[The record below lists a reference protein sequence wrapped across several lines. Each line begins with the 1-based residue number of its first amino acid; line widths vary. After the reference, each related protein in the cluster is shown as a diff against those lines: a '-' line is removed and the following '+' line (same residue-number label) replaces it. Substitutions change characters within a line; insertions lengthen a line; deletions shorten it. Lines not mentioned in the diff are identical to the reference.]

1 MYLVI
6 PKTPLGID
14 EAGIVTQ
21 ATSMPM
27 IAKVALAIAAG
38 AVLWRLY
45 EGWSASPMRR
55 NMLAPW
61 ADIGPM
67 FAMSRSLGPA
77 FGLTHLL

>member
-6 PKTPLGID
+6 PKTPLGTD
-14 EAGIVTQ
+14 EAGIFAQ
-21 ATSMPM
+21 ATSMST

-38 AVLWRLY
+38 AVLWRLF
-45 EGWSASPMRR
+45 EGWRALPMQR

-67 FAMSRSLGPA
+67 FALSQALGPA

>member
-6 PKTPLGID
+6 PKTPLGTD

-21 ATSMPM
+21 ATTMSTV
-27 IAKVALAIAAG
+27 ARVALAIAVG
-38 AVLWRLY
+38 AVLWRLI
-45 EGWSASPMRR
+45 GAFGAPTMQR

-67 FAMSRSLGPA
+67 FAKALSLGPT
-77 FGLTHLL
+77 FGLTPYL